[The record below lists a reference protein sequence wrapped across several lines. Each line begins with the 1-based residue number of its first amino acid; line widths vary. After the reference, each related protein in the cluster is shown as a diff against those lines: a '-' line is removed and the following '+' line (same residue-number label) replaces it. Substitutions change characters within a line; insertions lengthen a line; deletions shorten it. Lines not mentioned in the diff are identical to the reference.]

1 MGLKLLNVPQIRTE
15 LGYGTGLRGGGIS
28 GSICGDLDRAE
39 KNGGYGVEETQWKE
53 GDTGGCLLNDARFIT
68 LSLLNGVQETI
79 LLDVWFS
86 TLDIH

>member
-39 KNGGYGVEETQWKE
+39 KEGGCGAEEKQWKE

-68 LSLLNGVQETI
+68 LSLLNGVQKTT
-79 LLDVWFS
+79 LLDMWFS